1 MVKGSDDCTPVEVEY
16 ILTFTDNRRM
26 TISYET
32 REMIATG
39 KTERPSL
46 SVVFDI
52 HQETLYT

>member
-1 MVKGSDDCTPVEVEY
+1 MVKRSDDCSPVEVEY
-16 ILTFTDNRRM
+16 ILTFTDNSRM
-26 TISYET
+26 TILYET
-32 REMIATG
+32 RGMIATG